1 MTLYKYQIHVYMTV
15 LTNVSL
21 KSNGLALSVA
31 ITTQSL
37 LLCLSTMDIQEA
49 EFVHLLTVVQ
59 HLQSD
64 PTVNRRYQLYI
75 TTVSQRAA
83 KPE

>member
-37 LLCLSTMDIQEA
+37 LLCLSTKA